1 MINKNRKMPETV
13 KTISNNENISDEYIL
28 YLLSKLQ
35 NSQNDI
41 KNNRVFT
48 VEASKARLREKYENF
63 DIKWGTK
70 GFIRELIYKNY
81 RIIYE
86 VQENS
91 KIIYIH
97 FIIHVKR
104 NFKSFY
110 KNYIKNNF

>member
-28 YLLSKLQ
+28 YLLYKLQ

-63 DIKWGTK
+63 DIK
-70 GFIRELIYKNY
+70 
-81 RIIYE
+81 
-86 VQENS
+86 
-91 KIIYIH
+91 
-97 FIIHVKR
+97 
-104 NFKSFY
+104 
-110 KNYIKNNF
+110 